1 MEQKEVVRKIKEYHI
16 IREILKDGAVQA
28 AAKNP
33 KYAEIVAIFKSYVD
47 FFGKMRIDQ
56 FEDFDRF
63 FRRLENNYLAGDPSK
78 KIQPTEVG
86 YAQYVKDVLGKKGL
100 ETVTAVASDPDN
112 TKRIRDFTLDVGRAQ
127 DSNILMVADALLKGA
142 KYSNILGLYHES
154 VRAGADKDAKI
165 RELRERAGISAK
177 IAHTEGAIIA
187 EIKRL
192 EEAALGKMATYA
204 KENKE
209 LLEAIAGAI
218 GKRIDEIEGI
228 IRTADRESRDRDAE
242 ILAAAKGSSTLVKYG
257 IGAGG
262 VAVGALLTTGILA
275 LSGVFAPSSTTIV
288 TNQAYEAYIAD
299 YNKLNTELNAL
310 IVDGDMSEADRNTFL
325 NTSLPAFQSKYAG
338 TEFEEMSKGHV
349 ESYALLADG
358 IYGVDGAKDILNQYN
373 TDIATL
379 NTTLSGLVVSDGTF
393 TAEEKTAFIDT
404 NVANFVSTY
413 AGTSL
418 ESASLSQAESFK
430 AAAESFY
437 TLTGA
442 NGSLSGS
449 NTDLTI
455 ANDLLTRYNGD
466 VSSLNTKFGSLIADG
481 VLTIDEK
488 DTFIDTEVQAFVD
501 AYAGTVLENASLN
514 QADSFEAVAEKVY
527 GISASEQLFTTYNTD
542 VATLDGTLYTLIA
555 DGVYADA
562 EKAEYEGL
570 VDAFAAKYETT
581 ALAAMSSSDA
591 KTMKDF
597 STSIYGMSEEK
608 QVALAN
614 YAKASTDI
622 ANLQGELATMK
633 TTNEALQSKID
644 SLTAEVNG
652 LKTQIED
659 LKNLLTSD
667 DDSKIAELNVKIG
680 QLEEKLKAA
689 EAKYDALKVDYDKVV
704 AENAELTEQVKALTE
719 ERDGL
724 KEQLKTAED
733 KIAALEAEKE
743 ELLKQLESGNIS
755 VSEYTAKIKELEGK
769 IATLEA
775 EVDGLNSQIE
785 SKDAEIKDLTGQITE
800 KDELIEY
807 YEGQVD
813 TLSKENE
820 SLKTELADTKA
831 LLESAEQKVATLEKE
846 KADLEAQLAAGKITE
861 QEYKDRI
868 AALEASEASLKA
880 DVERLTQDL
889 AAKSAELQDKIDA
902 YNQLVAD
909 YEALGVTN
917 AETEQKLADAYNE
930 IAALQEELANASA
943 EATDLVFDIYEYITG
958 ETTTDINK
966 AMQVI
971 SEQLGI
977 TTVPPSSESGANVK
991 QPGM

>member
-33 KYAEIVAIFKSYVD
+33 KYAEIVAVFKSYVD

-63 FRRLENNYLAGDPSK
+63 FRRLENNYLAGDPGK

-165 RELRERAGISAK
+165 KELRERAGISAK
-177 IAHTEGAIIA
+177 IAHTEEAIIA

-192 EEAALGKMATYA
+192 EEAAFGKMATYA
-204 KENKE
+204 KENE
-209 LLEAIAGAI
+209 DLMRAIAKSTGR
-218 GKRIDEIEGI
+218 KLNEIRDMV
-228 IRTADRESRDRDAE
+228 RTADSESRARDAE
-242 ILAAAKGSSTLVKYG
+242 ILKAAKGTSTLAKYG

-275 LSGVFAPSSTTIV
+275 ISGVFAPSATTIV

-299 YNKLNTELNAL
+299 YNKLNAELNAL
-310 IVDGDMSEADRNTFL
+310 IVDGDMSEADRSAFL
-325 NTSLPAFQSKYAG
+325 NTSLPAFQAKYAG

-449 NTDLTI
+449 NSDLI
-455 ANDLLTRYNGD
+455 AANDMLTRYNGD

-488 DTFIDTEVQAFVD
+488 DAFIDTEVQAFVD

-527 GISASEQLFTTYNTD
+527 GISASEQLFSTYNTD

-570 VDAFAAKYETT
+570 VDTFASKYAST
-581 ALAAMSSSDA
+581 ALGSVASTDA

-597 STSIYGMSEEK
+597 SASIYGMSEEK

-614 YAKASTDI
+614 YAKANSDI
-622 ANLQGELATMK
+622 SKLQGELAGMQTA
-633 TTNEALQSKID
+633 NAELQGKID
-644 SLTAEVNG
+644 ALTAEVNG
-652 LKTQIED
+652 LKTQIEE
-659 LKNLLTSD
+659 LKGLLTSD
-667 DDSKIAELNVKIG
+667 DDSKIAELNVKIS
-680 QLEEKLKAA
+680 QLEEKLKVA
-689 EAKYDALKVDYDKVV
+689 ESKYDALKVDYDKVV
-704 AENAELTEQVKALTE
+704 AENETLTEQVKSLTE
-719 ERDGL
+719 ERDNL
-724 KEQLKTAED
+724 KTQLKNAED
-733 KIAALEAEKE
+733 QIVALEAEKD
-743 ELLKQLESGNIS
+743 ELLEQLENGSIS

-769 IATLEA
+769 INELEA
-775 EVDGLNSQIE
+775 EVDSLNSQIE

-831 LLESAEQKVATLEKE
+831 LLESAEQKVAALEKE
-846 KADLEAQLAAGKITE
+846 KADLESQLAAGKISE

-889 AAKSAELQDKIDA
+889 ATKNAELQEKIDT

-909 YEALGVTN
+909 YEALGVRN
-917 AETEQKLADAYNE
+917 AETEQKLAEAYNE
-930 IAALQEELANASA
+930 IAALQEELASASA
-943 EATDLVFDIYEYITG
+943 EAATLVFDIYEYITG
-958 ETTTDINK
+958 EKTTDINK

-971 SEQLGI
+971 AEQLGI
-977 TTVPPSSESGANVK
+977 TSVPPTSGSSSNVK